1 MSGAALRPFGFA
13 ESFRFGERERVER
26 VVSSVRQVGC
36 RQLKVSLSPLDYF
49 RSGGVEWLDWLF
61 ARVASELEL
70 LPCLRYTA
78 DTQRPGAPSEAL
90 RRARSQRPGAP
101 PETLRRA
108 RAYAEFVDAVL
119 TRHGKHFGY
128 VELCS
133 PPPMNQSER
142 PEDSWLLSA
151 EILTATLDA
160 ARGGWNIVLGTPVPA
175 TPKPPRGGAGE
186 EGANSSQE
194 LDFYWVH
201 ALGQRGLLDEIFAV
215 SLQGQHHQGNSSR
228 AAAER
233 WQAQCL
239 ALREVLSLYGARAS
253 LWLTEGGYSTEGR
266 DEARQ
271 AELFARFLQIPAER
285 HYWDA
290 WEDRPPTSR
299 PLDPGHRRGIVHA
312 DRRPKLLARLLT
324 QDATTGATCLESWSA
339 PSPLAA
345 GAHDA
350 PVVVIG
356 GAGFIGCNLVKS
368 FLEDGLPVVVLDN
381 LSRPGVERNLT
392 WLCREFGDR
401 VRPLLTDICEEE
413 RLGEVIGQARAVL
426 HMAAQVAVT
435 SSLDDPLEDFEVN
448 AYGTLRVLEALRA
461 ARRPIPLVFAS
472 TNKVYGHLADLG
484 LELTSAGYQPAD
496 AQLRQWGISEERP
509 LKFCTPYGCSKGVAD
524 QYVLDYARSFGLPT
538 AVLRMSCIYG
548 PRQFGTEDQGWV
560 AHFALQALQGRPVTL
575 YGDGWQVRDVLHVS
589 DAVRAYRA
597 VLGAIDTVGGQAF
610 NLGGG
615 ADNAVCLQG
624 VLDELAHLTGHDV
637 AVLRG
642 APRTGD
648 QLYFVADNRKL
659 ERAVGWTPRVG
670 WRDGVRDLWTWLE
683 SAHVPLGG
691 SLGAPPAYADPHAR
705 SLMA

>member
-1 MSGAALRPFGFA
+1 MSAAALRPFGFA
-13 ESFRFGERERVER
+13 ESFRFGDHERVER
-26 VVSSVRQVGC
+26 VVAGVRQAGC
-36 RQLKVSLSPLDYF
+36 RQLKVSVSPLDYF
-49 RSGGVEWLDWLF
+49 RTGGVEWLEWLF

-70 LPCLRYTA
+70 LPCLRYTS
-78 DTQRPGAPSEAL
+78 DIQRPRTS
-90 RRARSQRPGAP
+90 
-101 PETLRRA
+101 PEPLRRA
-108 RAYAEFVDAVL
+108 RAYAEFVDSVL

-133 PPPMNQSER
+133 PPPMSPSER

-151 EILTATLDA
+151 EILTATLEA

-175 TPKPPRGGAGE
+175 TVAPRNGAGE
-186 EGANSSQE
+186 EAPSSAQE

-201 ALGQRGLLDEIFAV
+201 ALGQRGLLDEVFAL
-215 SLQGQHHQGNSSR
+215 SLQGQQHQGGSIR

-233 WQAQCL
+233 WVAQCL

-253 LWLTEGGYSTEGR
+253 LWLTECGYSTGGR

-271 AELFARFLQIPAER
+271 AELFARFLQIAAER

-312 DRRPKLLARLLT
+312 DGRPKLLARLLT

-339 PSPLAA
+339 PSRPIA
-345 GAHDA
+345 GPQDA

-356 GAGFIGCNLVKS
+356 GAGFIGCNLAKS
-368 FLEDGLPVVVLDN
+368 FLEDDVPVVVIDN
-381 LSRPGVERNLT
+381 LSRPGVERNLS
-392 WLCREFGDR
+392 WLCQEFGDR
-401 VRPLLTDICEEE
+401 VRPLLTDIREEE
-413 RLGEVIGQARAVL
+413 RLGEVLGQARAVL
-426 HMAAQVAVT
+426 HMAAQVTVT
-435 SSLDDPLEDFEVN
+435 SSLDDPLEDFEIN

-461 ARRPIPLVFAS
+461 AKRRIPLVFAS
-472 TNKVYGHLADLG
+472 TNKVYGHLGDLA
-484 LELTSAGYQPAD
+484 LELTSAGYHPAD
-496 AQLRQWGISEERP
+496 TELRRWGIGEDRSLE
-509 LKFCTPYGCSKGVAD
+509 FCTPYGCSKGVAD
-524 QYVLDYARSFGLPT
+524 QYVLDYARSFGLAA

-560 AHFALQALQGRPVTL
+560 AHFALQALRGQPVTL

-597 VLGAIDTVGGQAF
+597 VLDSMDRVGGQAF

-615 ADNAVCLQG
+615 PDNAVCLQH
-624 VLDELAHLTGHDV
+624 VLAELAHLAGHDV
-637 AVLRG
+637 GVLRG
-642 APRTGD
+642 EPRTGD

-659 ERAVGWTPRVG
+659 ERAVGWAPRMG
-670 WRDGVRDLWTWLE
+670 WRDGIRDLWTWLG
-683 SAHVPLGG
+683 SAHPGASSDAPLGASPG
-691 SLGAPPAYADPHAR
+691 PPSAEPHPR